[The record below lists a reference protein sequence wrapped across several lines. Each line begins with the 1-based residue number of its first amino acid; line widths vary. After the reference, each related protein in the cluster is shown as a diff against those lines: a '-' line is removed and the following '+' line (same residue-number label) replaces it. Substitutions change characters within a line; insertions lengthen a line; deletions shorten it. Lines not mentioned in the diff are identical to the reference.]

1 MLRRDKLKI
10 KVIIP
15 NAGMSPSELKD
26 RERMLKTVA
35 RADTEISVD
44 CIAAGP
50 ESIESHYDEIMASRY
65 ILERVKAA
73 EEAGFDAI
81 VIYCTSDPAVDAAR
95 EIVNIP
101 VVGPGEVA
109 IHLASILGNRFSYLT
124 VLEETIP
131 KNEERIRK
139 SKIDQSC
146 LASVRSL
153 GIPVSRL
160 RDNLEET
167 KRAVIREGR
176 KAVEEDGA
184 QVVIL
189 GCMGLAGLGKEVQ
202 AELGVPVV
210 DPAFIAVN
218 MAELLLCSNLT
229 YSRLAYPCPPGKRY
243 VKS

>member
-1 MLRRDKLKI
+1 MARI

-15 NAGMSPSELKD
+15 NAGMSPSVLKD

-50 ESIESHYDEIMASRY
+50 ESIESYYDELMASRY
-65 ILERVKAA
+65 ILEKVKAA
-73 EEAGFDAI
+73 EEDGFDAI

-101 VVGPGEVA
+101 VIGPGEAVV
-109 IHLASILGNRFSYLT
+109 HLATMLGHRFSYLT
-124 VLEETIP
+124 VLEETVP
-131 KNEERIRK
+131 ASEERIRS
-139 SKIDQSC
+139 SKVDRSC
-146 LASVRSL
+146 LVSVRKL

-160 RDNLEET
+160 RDDLEET

-184 QVVIL
+184 QVIIL

-202 AELGVPVV
+202 AEIGVPVI
-210 DPAFIAVN
+210 DPAFVSIN
-218 MAELLLCSNLT
+218 MAELLIHSNLAH
-229 YSRLAYPCPPGKRY
+229 SKLAYPNPPNKKYYEERR
-243 VKS
+243 